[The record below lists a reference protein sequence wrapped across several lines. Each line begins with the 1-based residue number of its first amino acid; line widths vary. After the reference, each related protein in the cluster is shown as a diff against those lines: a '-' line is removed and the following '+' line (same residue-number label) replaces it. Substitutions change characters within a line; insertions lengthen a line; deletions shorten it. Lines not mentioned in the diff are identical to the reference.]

1 MEIDKLTI
9 TISPTAD
16 GEHVYVQ
23 IASPAAAPV
32 NIVLI
37 AEVVEVNDSRAKAT
51 RETPVGR
58 AMLGRLAPPQQ
69 SIPKRKRKS

>member
-16 GEHVYVQ
+16 GRHVYVQ
-23 IASPAAAPV
+23 IASPTAMPV

-37 AEVVEVNDSRAKAT
+37 AGAVEVNDARAGVTRKLKCSKPSR
-51 RETPVGR
+51 
-58 AMLGRLAPPQQ
+58 Q
-69 SIPKRKRKS
+69 SRPKRKPGGVE